1 MKSSKTLLLAVGA
14 LAAWAILLGTLGAQT
29 RRETRAVPTRVAV
42 CNIAEVFNNYKR
54 AKDLTARLDA
64 RRRRIKSENEKRS
77 KAIESL
83 QMELEGLKEGS
94 KKYEQ
99 TFNEIQRLT
108 IERQAWL
115 QFEDSLAVRDHLRLT
130 KEMYDEILAMVVA
143 TAKGKGLDLVL
154 YREGKTPPTQNIT
167 ELLRAIRARKVLYS
181 ADTIDI
187 TEETLR
193 RINKTYTKANKGL
206 PAHH

>member
-1 MKSSKTLLLAVGA
+1 MKNSKTLLLTVGA

-42 CNIAEVFNNYKR
+42 CDIAEVFNNYKR
-54 AKDLTARLDA
+54 ARDLTARLDT

-193 RINKTYTKANKGL
+193 RINETYTKVNKG
-206 PAHH
+206 

>member
-1 MKSSKTLLLAVGA
+1 MKSSKRLLVAVGA
-14 LAAWAILLGTLGAQT
+14 LAAWAILLGNLGAQT

-42 CNIAEVFNNYKR
+42 CDIAEVFNNYKR

-64 RRRRIKSENEKRS
+64 RRRRIKGENEKRS

-108 IERQAWL
+108 IGRQAWL
-115 QFEDSLAVRDHLRLT
+115 QVEDSLAVRDHLRLT

-193 RINKTYTKANKGL
+193 RINETYTKANKG
-206 PAHH
+206 

>member
-1 MKSSKTLLLAVGA
+1 MKTSKTLLLAVGA
-14 LAAWAILLGTLGAQT
+14 LAAWAILLGNLGAQP
-29 RRETRAVPTRVAV
+29 RRDTKAVLTRVAV
-42 CNIAEVFNNYKR
+42 CDVAEVFNNYKR
-54 AKDLTARLDA
+54 AKDLTAKLDA
-64 RRRRIKSENEKRS
+64 HRQRIKSANEKRG

-99 TFNEIQRLT
+99 TDNEIRRLT
-108 IERQAWL
+108 FEREAWL
-115 QFEDSLAVRDHLRLT
+115 RFEDSLALRDHHRLSR
-130 KEMYDEILAMVVA
+130 EMYEEIVAMVGA
-143 TAKGKGLDLVL
+143 IAKSKGLDLVL

-181 ADTIDI
+181 AETIDI

-193 RINKTYTKANKGL
+193 RINQNYSKVSKG
-206 PAHH
+206 

>member
-42 CNIAEVFNNYKR
+42 CDIAEVFNNYKR
-54 AKDLTARLDA
+54 ARDLTARLDA

-83 QMELEGLKEGS
+83 EEELKHLMKGS

-115 QFEDSLAVRDHLRLT
+115 QFEDSLAVRNHLRLT

-187 TEETLR
+187 TKETLR
-193 RINKTYTKANKGL
+193 RINETYTKANKG
-206 PAHH
+206 